1 MEFGECG
8 ATIQQD
14 KMTGKFLDETVPRNP
29 LQAQQ
34 LLRLIFVSAYKQA
47 NNDSQ

>member
-1 MEFGECG
+1 MLQTGWSLVNVE
-8 ATIQQD
+8 QQ
-14 KMTGKFLDETVPRNP
+14 FLDETFPRNP